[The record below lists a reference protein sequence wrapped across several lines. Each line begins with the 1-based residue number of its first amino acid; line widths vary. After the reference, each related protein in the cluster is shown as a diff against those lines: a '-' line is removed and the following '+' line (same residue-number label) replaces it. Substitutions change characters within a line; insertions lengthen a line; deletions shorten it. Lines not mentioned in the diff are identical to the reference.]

1 MKTDIRLNKLHTI
14 ITLSWHDIQQY
25 KLIFNDTPRRMEMLR
40 NTANS
45 FFYFYKEYFWRR
57 MFTDISKIT
66 ENAGKGKNKKL
77 TISLYEELANKL
89 ELENKHQIIKN
100 NCEIRKLS
108 ERFVTIR
115 NKVTVHTDM
124 KYAKGV
130 LPLES
135 DPDALNKVEKIYMLL
150 MENAKVFMSVYEDL
164 LPIGYVIGPEGD
176 AQDLMKY
183 LRKGYNVEQQTD
195 PETSSG

>member
-1 MKTDIRLNKLHTI
+1 MKADIRLNKLHKI
-14 ITLSWHDIQQY
+14 ITLSWYDIQQY
-25 KLIFNDTPRRMEMLR
+25 KLIFDDTERRINMLR

-66 ENAGKGKNKKL
+66 ENAGRGKNKKL

-89 ELENKHQIIKN
+89 ELENKDQIIQN

-108 ERFVTIR
+108 ERFIKIR

-124 KYAKGV
+124 KYAKGE

-135 DPDALNKVEKIYMLL
+135 DPDALIKVEKIYMLL
-150 MENAKVFMSVYEDL
+150 MENAKIFINVYEDL
-164 LPIGYVIGPEGD
+164 PPIVYAIGPEGD
-176 AQDLMKY
+176 AQDLMRY
-183 LRKGYNVEQQTD
+183 LRKGYNSEQQNR
-195 PETSSG
+195 P